1 MGAIAL
7 CPDGTRTFA
16 LSTDLRI
23 SSHLH
28 SIQDGVLIDF
38 SDMKNFSYNAEQDSI
53 TIEPGALWGEVYDGL
68 QALGVAPVG
77 GRATS
82 VLIYFGASL
91 P

>member
-1 MGAIAL
+1 
-7 CPDGTRTFA
+7 
-16 LSTDLRI
+16 
-23 SSHLH
+23 
-28 SIQDGVLIDF
+28 
-38 SDMKNFSYNAEQDSI
+38 MKNFSYNAEQDSI